1 MAEEALSD
9 SEIAELIEEVKL
21 LPINWQASPVV
32 RAGSLQ
38 AQADVQGVNGTLFLF
53 VIRQNI
59 EYRNNFSVI
68 LAIDFA
74 RGGRINLLRYDGGS
88 HPHRNRIEGNRIEY
102 KPHIHIATE
111 RYQKLRGADA
121 EGYAEETDRYRDIKD
136 AWDCF
141 RSDINLRSSENS
153 EDTNL
158 PSPFVEG

>member
-1 MAEEALSD
+1 MAKEILSD
-9 SEIAELIEEVKL
+9 SEIAELIEEGKL
-21 LPINWQASPVV
+21 IPINWEASPVD
-32 RAGSLQ
+32 RNGNLQ
-38 AQADVQGVNGTLFLF
+38 AQANVYGVNGTRFLII
-53 VIRQNI
+53 VRQSI
-59 EYRNNFSVI
+59 EHRNNFSVI
-68 LAIDFA
+68 LAIRSA
-74 RGGRINLLRYDGGS
+74 QERQINLLRYDGGS

-111 RYQKLRGADA
+111 RYQRLRRADP

-141 RSDINLRSSENS
+141 RSDIYLQSSENS